1 MLGLEDQLQRHRSRA
16 ALLQEQV
23 KDQQP
28 PMRAPAASDDLPGPT
43 APPLLS
49 VSPGTA
55 QAALLVSSLLKLG
68 VWTKRMHSLTGYHG
82 HAGKTRAAIATRCME
97 C

>member
-23 KDQQP
+23 KEQQP

-55 QAALLVSSLLKLG
+55 QAALLVSSLLKLEL
-68 VWTKRMHSLTGYHG
+68 WLKRMHSLTGYHVQ
-82 HAGKTRAAIATRCME
+82 AGTTWGGIATRCME